1 MPRSK
6 EDQILYKRFRDLGNM
21 AYQRGICVYSDF
33 VTITQQELA
42 CQALAELY
50 PDIHAEQLPLY
61 SMEDMTEA
69 DRRVLMFMPPEYMD
83 RISDT
88 QFPISC
94 IRIAPVN
101 RVWRSIDTS

>member
-50 PDIHAEQLPLY
+50 PDTHVEQLPYMLMADMKRLIVGFLCLCHRNIWIEYLIHSFLY
-61 SMEDMTEA
+61 HVSGSH
-69 DRRVLMFMPPEYMD
+69 R
-83 RISDT
+83 
-88 QFPISC
+88 
-94 IRIAPVN
+94 
-101 RVWRSIDTS
+101 

>member
-42 CQALAELY
+42 CQALAEL
-50 PDIHAEQLPLY
+50 
-61 SMEDMTEA
+61 
-69 DRRVLMFMPPEYMD
+69 
-83 RISDT
+83 
-88 QFPISC
+88 
-94 IRIAPVN
+94 
-101 RVWRSIDTS
+101 

>member
-50 PDIHAEQLPLY
+50 LDTHAEQLPLY
-61 SMEDMTEA
+61 S
-69 DRRVLMFMPPEYMD
+69 Y
-83 RISDT
+83 
-88 QFPISC
+88 
-94 IRIAPVN
+94 
-101 RVWRSIDTS
+101 

>member
-50 PDIHAEQLPLY
+50 PNIMAVVPYVYPDIILP
-61 SMEDMTEA
+61 MP
-69 DRRVLMFMPPEYMD
+69 DRLTPAV
-83 RISDT
+83 
-88 QFPISC
+88 
-94 IRIAPVN
+94 
-101 RVWRSIDTS
+101 

>member
-50 PDIHAEQLPLY
+50 PDTHVEQLPLY
-61 SMEDMTEA
+61 AYGGYEEA

-88 QFPISC
+88 QFPISMYQD
-94 IRIAPVN
+94 RA
-101 RVWRSIDTS
+101 R

>member
-50 PDIHAEQLPLY
+50 PGYTYGTTAIIFLW
-61 SMEDMTEA
+61 
-69 DRRVLMFMPPEYMD
+69 
-83 RISDT
+83 RI
-88 QFPISC
+88 
-94 IRIAPVN
+94 
-101 RVWRSIDTS
+101 